1 MSLTMENVAHSASD
15 QTVLSVI
22 FKLFLVFKDSGF
34 GFYISIVAGVAGG
47 GDM

>member
-1 MSLTMENVAHSASD
+1 MSLTTENVAHSAND

-22 FKLFLVFKDSGF
+22 LKLFLVFKNSGF
-34 GFYISIVAGVAGG
+34 DISIVAGVEGG